1 MISKRDTTNL
11 PSALPL
17 QASGQFEGN
26 DGKWSTFLLQA
37 GTGTTSQ
44 QFHALVSTSSITTWL
59 AIPQGCNGD
68 GDPTYPP
75 NCPALRGDISAGAT
89 GWQSA
94 ESPTYKAL
102 EQAFLL
108 LNPDL
113 PISAFGESP
122 ANALYV
128 AQYGNASYV
137 GTDQVALNENSS
149 GSTSIAIPNSGP
161 LRRGRL
167 FFLPGHGRNGLWN
180 VRAGWFNSQIH
191 PSILEKPEQ
200 HWTKIPSAS
209 WGYTAGSYY
218 QLVSRYLAVCADKS
232 QKISWEAWC
241 WAATTQIGSDRRPR
255 RTSRCQQA

>member
-1 MISKRDTTNL
+1 MISKRATTNL

-37 GTGTTSQ
+37 GTGTTAQ
-44 QFHALVSTSSITTWL
+44 QFHALVSTSGITTWL
-59 AIPQGCNGD
+59 ATPQGCNGD
-68 GDPTYPP
+68 GDPTYPS

-89 GWQSA
+89 GWQSS

-113 PISAFGESP
+113 PISAFGASP

-137 GTDQVALNENSS
+137 GADQVVLDENSS
-149 GSTSIAIPNSGP
+149 GSPSITIPNSVIYGVVDYS
-161 LRRGRL
+161 
-167 FFLPGHGRNGLWN
+167 FFLDTVGVGYGTYAP
-180 VRAGWFNSQIH
+180 AGSTTKY
-191 PSILEKPEQ
+191 PSILESLNNTGQ
-200 HWTKIPSAS
+200 IPGAS

-218 QLVSRYLAVCADKS
+218 
-232 QKISWEAWC
+232 SWS
-241 WAATTQIGSDRRPR
+241 TDH
-255 RTSRCQQA
+255 